1 MRKKVKENSNF
12 IRDDKTKAILN
23 TNFLEYQNY
32 LNLKRSKQNGTIKT
46 ENLEQEMGEIK
57 NSIDEEKNML
67 STILNNND
75 T

>member
-12 IRDDKTKAILN
+12 IRDEKTKAILN

-32 LNLKRSKQNGTIKT
+32 LNLKRSKQNGTRKI

-57 NSIDEEKNML
+57 NSIDELKNML
-67 STILNNND
+67 STILNNID

>member
-12 IRDDKTKAILN
+12 IRDGKTKAILN

-32 LNLKRSKQNGTIKT
+32 LNLKRSKQNGTIKI

-57 NSIDEEKNML
+57 NSIDELKNML
-67 STILNNND
+67 STILNNID

>member
-1 MRKKVKENSNF
+1 MRKKVKENSNY
-12 IRDDKTKAILN
+12 IRDEKTKAILN

-32 LNLKRSKQNGTIKT
+32 LNLKRSKQNGTRKI

-57 NSIDEEKNML
+57 NSIDELKNML
-67 STILNNND
+67 LTILNNID